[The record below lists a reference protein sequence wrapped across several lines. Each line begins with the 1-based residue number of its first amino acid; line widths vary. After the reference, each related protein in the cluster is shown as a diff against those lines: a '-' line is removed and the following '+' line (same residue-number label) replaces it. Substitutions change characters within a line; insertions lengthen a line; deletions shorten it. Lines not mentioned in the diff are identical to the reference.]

1 MQSTDV
7 PIVSDILLGSVK
19 DRRYIDHLSNL
30 LTEVVSPYY
39 CVATSSPI
47 NDGANKAATS
57 CLQPEIYLLARLLH
71 SLIIVKEGT
80 SLGLDHLGLGYSQY
94 VLRTRLFAVLYTI
107 SPYMLER
114 AKRNG
119 WNDIRNVR
127 SSLSLILGSG
137 GNSTMGREHLRGE
150 SRRRIHEEMR
160 QRMLERT
167 SDRMTNAHTASI
179 QHQQTILNGNNSH
192 SQPAPHPAT
201 TESHS
206 EDHIGRS
213 RTWKDS
219 VMNAQILLQSM
230 LRHMSIAS
238 QSRSPIPHE
247 LTGSTSS
254 NDNHGASTSVSA
266 RMDRLAGLYKW
277 LIRLNLALFYVNGK
291 YPSIIHRMCGLQVQ
305 QQTSS
310 KVKII
315 AERPAYNIIGLM
327 ILAQGGAKLVQ
338 SVVDLTIDAWYS
350 RKKKIEDARSEP
362 QSIAGNIEAKVPSID
377 SFRKIGERNGTPS
390 LSESFNTINCG
401 ICMNERKCPAIPIA
415 CGHVFCWKCIQHWIA
430 TVRHECP
437 LCRSPTRPQDV
448 IILRNYAP
456 S

>member
-1 MQSTDV
+1 MQSKDF
-7 PIVSDILLGSVK
+7 PLISDILLGAAK
-19 DRRYIDHLSNL
+19 DRRYTGHLSNL
-30 LTEVVSPYY
+30 LTEVISPY
-39 CVATSSPI
+39 CVATSSPS
-47 NDGANKAATS
+47 NDGANEAAVS
-57 CLQPEIYLLARLLH
+57 CLQPEINFIARLLH

-94 VLRTRLFAVLYTI
+94 VLRTRVFALLYTI
-107 SPYMLER
+107 SPYILER

-127 SSLSLILGSG
+127 TSLSLILGSG
-137 GNSTMGREHLRGE
+137 GNSAMGREQLRGE

-167 SDRMTNAHTASI
+167 SDGITNAHTASI
-179 QHQQTILNGNNSH
+179 QQQQPVLNGNNSQ
-192 SQPAPHPAT
+192 SQPAPHSAN
-201 TESHS
+201 TETHS
-206 EDHIGRS
+206 EDHTGRS
-213 RTWKDS
+213 RTWKDT
-219 VMNAQILLQSM
+219 VRNAQILLQSM

-247 LTGSTSS
+247 LTGSNSS
-254 NDNHGASTSVSA
+254 SENDGVSVNISA
-266 RMDRLAGLYKW
+266 RMDRLVGLYKW

-305 QQTSS
+305 QQIGS

-315 AERPAYNIIGLM
+315 AERPAYNVIGLM

-338 SVVDLTIDAWYS
+338 SVADLTIDAWYS
-350 RKKKIEDARSEP
+350 RKKKIEDARSQQ
-362 QSIAGNIEAKVPSID
+362 QSTTGNIEAKVPSID
-377 SFRKIGERNGTPS
+377 SFLNTSKRNGTPS
-390 LSESFNTINCG
+390 ISESCSSINCG
-401 ICMNERKCPAIPIA
+401 ICMNERKCPAVPIA
-415 CGHVFCWKCIQHWIA
+415 CGHVFCWECIQHWIA

-448 IILRNYAP
+448 IVLRNYAP